1 MSGLEVFVPAQH
13 FVRGIRPH
21 GFVEVD
27 AARLL
32 LVLDRFATAPDDQV
46 RSLCC
51 AARFGYER
59 HFASEYY
66 LQKLDFFLRYPRY
79 FAFELIELHAAGDG
93 PASNRDEAVGAIRS
107 ALSAGV
113 PDLDTEPF
121 LRFWRGAYE
130 RLDDVEA
137 WWFSRSLVFVGR
149 EIRGNGPRWKH
160 YFLTSKGIEIA
171 GRLRSGVEQ
180 ATVYAMRIEQIHHF
194 MGHLRATQIKDR
206 QYRHLPYREA
216 NLNQLIPDLSD
227 RDIEENFRQT
237 FGEPLG
243 VNLG

>member
-1 MSGLEVFVPAQH
+1 MIAPQFVHGL
-13 FVRGIRPH
+13 RPQ
-21 GFVEVD
+21 GWVEVD

-32 LVLDRFATAPDDQV
+32 LVLDRFATAPDKEV
-46 RSLCC
+46 RALRC
-51 AARFGYER
+51 ASSFVFER

-79 FAFELIELHAAGDG
+79 FAFELIELHAAEDG
-93 PASNRDEAVGAIRS
+93 PASDRTAAMGAIRG
-107 ALSAGV
+107 ALSADA
-113 PDLDTEPF
+113 PELDTEPF

-137 WWFSRSLVFVGR
+137 WWYSRSLVFMGR
-149 EIRGNGPRWKH
+149 EVRGNGPRWKH
-160 YFLTSKGIEIA
+160 YFLTATGIEIA
-171 GRLRSGVEQ
+171 ERLRTNVEQ
-180 ATVYAMRIEQIHHF
+180 AAAYAARIEQIYHF

-206 QYRHLPYREA
+206 QYRHQPYREA

-227 RDIEENFRQT
+227 RDIEENFQQV

>member
-1 MSGLEVFVPAQH
+1 MEVCVPAQQ
-13 FVRGIRPH
+13 FVRGVQPH

-32 LVLDRFATAPDDQV
+32 LVLDRFATAPDDEV
-46 RSLCC
+46 RVLRC
-51 AARFGYER
+51 AARFVYER

-93 PASNRDEAVGAIRS
+93 PASNKAEAMGAVRA
-107 ALSAGV
+107 ALSAGA

-121 LRFWRGAYE
+121 FRFWRGAYE
-130 RLDDVEA
+130 RLDHVEP
-137 WWFSRSLVFVGR
+137 WWYSRSLVFTGR
-149 EIRGNGPRWKH
+149 EVRGDGPRWKH

-171 GRLRSGVEQ
+171 GLLRAGVDQ
-180 ATVYAMRIEQIHHF
+180 AAVYAARIEQIHHF

-206 QYRHLPYREA
+206 QYRHQPYREA

-227 RDIEENFRQT
+227 RDIEENFQQV

-243 VNLG
+243 VDLG